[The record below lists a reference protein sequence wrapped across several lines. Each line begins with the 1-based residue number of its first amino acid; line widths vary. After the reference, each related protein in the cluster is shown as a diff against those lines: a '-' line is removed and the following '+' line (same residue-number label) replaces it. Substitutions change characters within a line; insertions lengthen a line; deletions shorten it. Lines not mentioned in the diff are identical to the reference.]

1 MYPHHLNHLQRKLW
15 FLMSHNQI
23 DLDTFSLAMRVTDIV
38 WPYSLEL
45 SREGK
50 CIFNYINGNQEWCC
64 RMKLM
69 SPGSDLLRLFIST
82 QPFKSEV
89 VRRKQYSYVLTSS
102 AISSPV
108 LNKGDYVI
116 FREVI
121 KAHTDMDPYIFSS

>member
-1 MYPHHLNHLQRKLW
+1 
-15 FLMSHNQI
+15 
-23 DLDTFSLAMRVTDIV
+23 
-38 WPYSLEL
+38 
-45 SREGK
+45 
-50 CIFNYINGNQEWCC
+50 
-64 RMKLM
+64 MKLM